1 MLWKTAMKLSI
12 IFGTLL
18 ALVASSSVF
27 ADQLQYTG
35 LNLDPGLHVTVDL
48 NLDSTIYHV
57 AAGKLD
63 FNDLT
68 TGQPITTVCA
78 DLTQD
83 LNGSVHT
90 YNVSTIPSSGNAGLD
105 LAAQIVAASFSS
117 ATDAWQQA
125 GLQLAV
131 WDAVY
136 NNQGSFN
143 ISAGAPHLTISN
155 WDGTSVANQNLIVS
169 YATSYYN
176 AGLAGS
182 GHATYYASTANGAQS
197 QLGPQAVPE
206 PASIAALGIGLIGL
220 VARRKKK

>member
-1 MLWKTAMKLSI
+1 MKLSI
-12 IFGTLL
+12 VFGALL
-18 ALVASSSVF
+18 ALAASPVF
-27 ADQLQYTG
+27 ADQLQFTG
-35 LNLDPGLHVTVDL
+35 LNLDPGLHVTIDL

-83 LNGSVHT
+83 LNGSVHN
-90 YNVSTIPSSGNAGLD
+90 YNVSTIPTSGNAGLD
-105 LAAQIVAASFSS
+105 LAAKIVAASFAG
-117 ATDAWQQA
+117 ATDLWQQA

-131 WDAVY
+131 WDALY
-136 NNQGSFN
+136 NDQGSFN
-143 ISAGAPHLTISN
+143 ISGGAPHLNVQN
-155 WDGTSVANQNLIVS
+155 WDGTSVSNQNLILS

-176 AGLAGS
+176 AGLAGN
-182 GHATYYASTANGAQS
+182 GHSTYYASTANGAQS
-197 QLGPQAVPE
+197 QLAPQAVPE